1 MHIWRF
7 TALKK
12 IFIITLILVSCF
24 YQKAIGQESDSG
36 LVIYGQVLDD
46 KTGRPISNAHVV
58 NKRNFVGTVTNT
70 NGYFY
75 IELNYGDSIVV
86 SSLGYDFYYYVT
98 HITPINVVRM
108 RLIERMYFL
117 TEVNVSSYKLT
128 SNKPQEMTVGKP
140 MIPKTSDIRYPNPTK
155 ATIANPIDLLYQMF
169 SNKSKQLKVLRALQ
183 AQDSYKRKL
192 QEGNNRELLT
202 KMTGLSK
209 DELEEFLFFCK
220 YSEVQISTMNDY
232 ALLMTLMGCYDE
244 YLRIQE
250 REAILQ
256 QYEENSEPSR
266 KRFK

>member
-1 MHIWRF
+1 M
-7 TALKK
+7 KK
-12 IFIITLILVSCF
+12 IITIAIVLFSGF
-24 YQKAIGQESDSG
+24 GHHAIGQESDSS

-46 KTGRPISNAHVV
+46 KTGKPIGNAHVV
-58 NKRNFVGTVTNT
+58 NKSTFIGTVTNT

-75 IELNYGDSIVV
+75 IDLEYGDSIVV
-86 SSLGYDFYYYVT
+86 SSLGYDFYYYIT
-98 HITPINVVRM
+98 HIKPIGIVRM

-128 SNKPQEMTVGKP
+128 SNNPKEMKVGKP

-169 SNKSKQLKVLRALQ
+169 SNKSRQLKVLRELQ
-183 AQDSYKRKL
+183 AKDSYKRKL

-202 KMTGLSK
+202 NLTGLSK
-209 DELEEFLFFCK
+209 EELEEFLFFCK

-232 ALLMTLMGCYDE
+232 ALLVTLMGCYDE
-244 YLRIQE
+244 YLRIQQ

-256 QYEENSEPSR
+256 QYEQNSEPNQE
-266 KRFK
+266 RFK